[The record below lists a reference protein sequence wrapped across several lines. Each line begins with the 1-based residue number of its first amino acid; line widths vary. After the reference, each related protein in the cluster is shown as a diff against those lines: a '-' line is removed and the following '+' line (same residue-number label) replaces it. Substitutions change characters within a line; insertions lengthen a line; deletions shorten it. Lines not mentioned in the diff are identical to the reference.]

1 MDKISDDKVIE
12 RLNEY
17 VKNQLGSENRYKI
30 TDCHFHNE
38 GWQDTTGIEI
48 ECQVLYEG
56 QSKDLGHV
64 FANIRILDLKEL
76 CHIDKISFDASGLAA
91 LHSDLAYTVLN
102 NATALGYANDD
113 NFKISPKSK
122 SCKCFLNKLIKNIVI
137 IPKKLTNSTKRE
149 GKSDLR
155 EIFGVKNVKGLA
167 KKNKIFSFKINS
179 MSAL

>member
-64 FANIRILDLKEL
+64 FAKIRLLDLKEL
-76 CHIDKISFDASGLAA
+76 CHIDKISFDASGFNEWTAYGILR
-91 LHSDLAYTVLN
+91 LDYSKLDYSSDEIAEKLCDYVDGDDWNYEFVDEANWIEVVITPDEYSSDREDIPRIKDLN
-102 NATALGYANDD
+102 Q
-113 NFKISPKSK
+113 
-122 SCKCFLNKLIKNIVI
+122 KLE
-137 IPKKLTNSTKRE
+137 RFR
-149 GKSDLR
+149 D
-155 EIFGVKNVKGLA
+155 A
-167 KKNKIFSFKINS
+167 INS
-179 MSAL
+179 KEYPFGEEED

>member
-76 CHIDKISFDASGLAA
+76 CHIDKISFDASGFNEWTAYGILR
-91 LHSDLAYTVLN
+91 LDYSKLDYSSDEIAENWMIMLTVMIGITSL
-102 NATALGYANDD
+102 LMKQIG
-113 NFKISPKSK
+113 
-122 SCKCFLNKLIKNIVI
+122 
-137 IPKKLTNSTKRE
+137 
-149 GKSDLR
+149 LR
-155 EIFGVKNVKGLA
+155 L
-167 KKNKIFSFKINS
+167 
-179 MSAL
+179 